1 MDGSEVVSSGAI
13 LAERG
18 QDAVV
23 RHVIERLGALTG
35 PEFLDRLVA
44 ELGQAAGAQTAFVGA
59 LDPPGLSIHT
69 IAVWNADGAREH
81 FAYALKGSPCE
92 RAAAGDIC
100 VYETGVAHLFPDDAA
115 LSEQGIEGYAGAP
128 IIDRTGKVIG
138 LLTILS
144 RRPLRPGEA
153 VSGLLTVLATRVAVE
168 LAHLDAERELRAAND
183 ALRRARDEH
192 AAAEKRFRDIALVSS
207 DWFWEQDA
215 DLRFTYI
222 SDALETL
229 TGVLPSWQYG
239 KTREEIMSP
248 DAAGPDRAALNA
260 LRRTCLARE
269 PFRDFVYSHRGHDGV
284 SRWMR
289 ISGLPV
295 FDDIGRFAGYRGT
308 GTEITAL
315 LAARELAE
323 KNAQTLRDGIDAM
336 TAGFALFDA
345 TDRLVLCN
353 ERYQA
358 LSEYLHDERV
368 TGSPTFESII
378 RAGLARGGFA
388 DIAAG
393 EAFVEW
399 RLGKHRDP
407 GGAPF
412 EVRLRGNR
420 WVEVTERRT
429 ADGGVVCIVNDITAR
444 KISQQRLLAAIEA
457 VPVGFIMC
465 DPDDRL
471 VLCNQ
476 KYRDLYPELEPRLT
490 PGTPFVSMCELCGDV
505 IDADGAKMDFDVW
518 LRERMARHRNP
529 EGPHLTATLGGRNV
543 LVSETRTGDGGYVG
557 VHVDITPQMALQE
570 QLADATRR
578 AEEALEVK
586 SQFLANMSHK
596 LRTPLNAVIGFAE
609 LMKMQTQGPLSPR
622 YVEFAGIIKQSGE
635 FLLSLIVDILDM
647 SRIEAHAMSVERG
660 PVDAAPLV
668 AQVATMLS
676 LQASRKGVALRTD
689 VSEDLPMVWA
699 ERRRL
704 LQILQNVVS
713 NAVKYTSEGS
723 VAITA
728 RRDGAAVRFTVRDT
742 GKGMTPEEIVI
753 ALTPFRQVRSMER
766 REYLDG
772 SGLGLPLVK
781 ALVDLHDGTLDI
793 ASEPGKGAT
802 VDICIPVVR
811 EGR

>member
-18 QDAVV
+18 QDAAV

-35 PEFLDRLVA
+35 PEFLDRLVV
-44 ELGQAAGAQTAFVGA
+44 ELGEATGVQTAFVGV
-59 LDPPGLSIHT
+59 LDPSRQSIQT
-69 IAVWNADGAREH
+69 IAVWSADGADEQ

-92 RAAAGDIC
+92 RAAAGDVC
-100 VYETGVAHLFPDDAA
+100 VYERGVAHLFPDDAA

-128 IIDRTGKVIG
+128 IIDRAGKVVG
-138 LLTILS
+138 LLTLLS
-144 RRPLRPGEA
+144 RNPLQPGEA
-153 VSGLLTVLATRVAVE
+153 VSGLLSVLATRVAVE
-168 LAHLDAERELRAAND
+168 LAHLESERDLRAAND
-183 ALRRARDEH
+183 ALRLARDEH

-222 SDALETL
+222 SEALETF
-229 TGVLPSWQYG
+229 TGVPPSWQYG

-248 DAAGPDRAALNA
+248 DASGPDRIALDG
-260 LRRTCLARE
+260 LRRTCLAHE

-295 FDDIGRFAGYRGT
+295 FDDGGRFAGYRGT

-315 LAARELAE
+315 LAAKELAA

-345 TDRLVLCN
+345 ADRLVLCN

-358 LSEYLHDERV
+358 LSEYLYDARV
-368 TGSPTFESII
+368 AGNPTFESII
-378 RAGLARGGFA
+378 RAGLAHGGFA
-388 DIAAG
+388 DAAAG
-393 EAFVEW
+393 EAFAEW

-407 GGAPF
+407 DGAPF

-420 WVEVTERRT
+420 WMEITERRT
-429 ADGGVVCIVNDITAR
+429 ADGGVVCIINDITSR
-444 KISQQRLLAAIEA
+444 KLSQQRLLAAIEA

-490 PGTPFVSMCELCGDV
+490 PGIPFASLCELCGDV
-505 IDADGAKMDFDVW
+505 IDADGAKVDFAVW
-518 LRERMARHRNP
+518 LHERMARHRNP
-529 EGPHLTATLGGRNV
+529 DGPHLTTTLGGRNV
-543 LVSETRTGDGGYVG
+543 LVSETRTADGGYVG
-557 VHVDITPQMALQE
+557 VHVDITPQMLLQE

-578 AEEALEVK
+578 AEQALETK
-586 SQFLANMSHK
+586 SRFLANMSHE

-609 LMKMQTQGPLSPR
+609 LMKMETQGPLSPK

-647 SRIEAHAMSVERG
+647 SLIETHAMAVERK

-668 AQVATMLS
+668 AQVAKMLS
-676 LQASRKGVALRTD
+676 LQAGRKGVALRAE
-689 VSEDLPMVWA
+689 VSDDLPMVWA

-713 NAVKYTSEGS
+713 NAVKYTSAGS

-781 ALVDLHDGTLDI
+781 ALVDLHDGALEIT
-793 ASEPGKGAT
+793 SEPGKGT
-802 VDICIPVVR
+802 TIDICIPVVR